1 MSSPNG
7 TKGVRELIHDAIDS
21 TTTTVQNIHQAI
33 ANAPFD
39 ALAEADGLE
48 WLAQDLRET
57 QDTVVS
63 AVYDTVRKINRQ
75 IQQVGDD
82 LRG

>member
-1 MSSPNG
+1 MSDPNS
-7 TKGVRELIHDAIDS
+7 TKGVRELIHDAVDS

-39 ALAEADGLE
+39 ALAEVDGLAR
-48 WLAQDLRET
+48 LARDLHET
-57 QDTVVS
+57 QDRVVS
-63 AVYDTVRKINRQ
+63 AVYDTVRKVNRE

-82 LRG
+82 LLG